1 MTYSGNNSL
10 AKTSKKKMRLARRNS
25 IATDTSNFNS
35 LRRKTKQE
43 LTRTTDDVEKLA
55 RIEEKLNRERDA
67 LKDIYD
73 DAVARGLDEVLILKL
88 EDDLEA
94 KTAELEQVRNIYNTA
109 GKSALYT
116 YYARKLKESTRF
128 IRNNAELQANQNASQ
143 SNNYRLSVQEVNQRF
158 QIFGRE
164 FDDKFNE
171 FKQQYDNDQDFKAKI
186 DDLRNALAKGDW
198 VFMNDKHKDATAFAL
213 ARLLMEGAD
222 PGKVLLEQPYSL
234 NWDEDMLAGM
244 ISYAGTLGS
253 VVGPWPA
260 VLSKEAI
267 ANDWLP
273 VPADAVSNNNEKVE
287 TNALRQSGVTGH
299 DNLHYTSKGGHG
311 NWVRQNYIGR
321 NVFNEMKNSETGG
334 IVIFGTF
341 HLTGNKKTG
350 ESALQNIVS
359 NKKYRRTQQIKLAD
373 GDSNSDYF
381 ATVVSKEDLRD
392 DPEYSTGPPKITE
405 PQKRTLQ
412 RNMKHGYSLSD
423 HAYVLKIDEGTV
435 RTWISELYP
444 NSPLLN

>member
-35 LRRKTKQE
+35 QRRKRTEE

-55 RIEEKLNRERDA
+55 RIEAKLNRERDA

-73 DAVARGLDEVLILKL
+73 DAVDRGLDEVLIQKL

-94 KTAELEQVRNIYNTA
+94 KAAELEQVRNVYNTA
-109 GKSALYT
+109 GKSVLYT

-128 IRNNAELQANQNASQ
+128 TNNATELQANQNASQ
-143 SNNYRLSVQEVNQRF
+143 PNNYRLDDQEVNQRF
-158 QIFGRE
+158 QTSGKE
-164 FDDKFNE
+164 LNKKFNE
-171 FKQQYDNDQDFKAKI
+171 FKEQYDNDQDFKAKI

-234 NWDEDMLAGM
+234 NWDSNMLTGM
-244 ISYAGTLGS
+244 ISYGATLGS

-273 VPADAVSNNNEKVE
+273 VAADAVSNNNDKVE
-287 TNALRQSGVTGH
+287 TDALRQSGVTGH
-299 DNLHYTSKGGHG
+299 DNQHYTSTGGHG

-321 NVFNEMKNSETGG
+321 NVFNEMQNSETGG
-334 IVIFGTF
+334 IVIYGTF

-359 NKKYRRTQQIKLAD
+359 TKKYKKSQQIKLAD

-392 DPEYSTGPPKITE
+392 NPEYSTGPKISE
-405 PQKRTLQ
+405 SQKRTLQ
-412 RNMKHGYSLSD
+412 KNIGLGFSLD
-423 HAYVLKIDEGTV
+423 EHAFALKTDEGTIK
-435 RTWISELYP
+435 TWISQVDP
-444 NSPLLN
+444 TNPLLN